1 MSRHIALRSFGGRP
15 YWSIRVRR
23 DSREVATL
31 CISGWPRRRAACQS
45 WLEEGPLLWNERG
58 RALVGREENVV
69 GLVVVLVVVV
79 LVVLVILVVV
89 VADIG
94 LRIGKKKRCDV
105 VEGV

>member
-1 MSRHIALRSFGGRP
+1 M
-15 YWSIRVRR
+15 
-23 DSREVATL
+23 
-31 CISGWPRRRAACQS
+31 
-45 WLEEGPLLWNERG
+45 
-58 RALVGREENVV
+58 V